1 MTDREKFIIN
11 IIVENFILRVLKK
24 NSSKSVEMFRSYVE
38 NSGQNGVPKHFFAN
52 ISGRMRDRRL
62 DPKAKL

>member
-24 NSSKSVEMFRSYVE
+24 FSSKSVQVFRSYVE
-38 NSGQNGVPKHFFAN
+38 KSGQNGVFKHFFAN
-52 ISGRMRDRRL
+52 ISGRMKDRRL
-62 DPKAKL
+62 DPKTKL